1 MNKPE
6 SLRGDKH
13 ISRWFWYKVVC
24 SILTYS
30 GTHGIQNGQFYLGL
44 NFSVLSKVEKHSRQR
59 EESELKQEDV
69 LEPHTNSLKWL
80 KGL

>member
-1 MNKPE
+1 M
-6 SLRGDKH
+6 
-13 ISRWFWYKVVC
+13 
-24 SILTYS
+24 
-30 GTHGIQNGQFYLGL
+30 GTHGIQNGQFFLGL

-59 EESELKQEDV
+59 EQSELTQGDV